1 MHIPISGQ
9 KPIQPQKNEPENIV
23 RGPESSIQG
32 AMDAMKDA
40 MKLFDN
46 EAQGVSK
53 SQIKGSKVEQHVPDA
68 KSDVTKGT
76 LFAEAIVALE
86 KSEDVDLKKK
96 EKKKHWE
103 TQLDKLAEL
112 EGALD
117 ANEVPKEDQGI
128 IQQFF
133 DNMSKIRTL
142 RRRLKQVKE
151 EKEAL
156 KRIIEA
162 EKRNRDSQKRNPG

>member
-1 MHIPISGQ
+1 MHIPVSGQ
-9 KPIQPQKNEPENIV
+9 QPIKPQQTESANIIHD
-23 RGPESSIQG
+23 PESSIKG
-32 AMDAMKDA
+32 ALDAMKDA
-40 MKLFDN
+40 MNVFDN
-46 EAQGVSK
+46 ESQGVSK
-53 SQIKGSKVEQHVPDA
+53 NQIKGSKVEQHVADTKSNVA
-68 KSDVTKGT
+68 KGS
-76 LFAEAIVALE
+76 LFAEAIVGVQ
-86 KSEDVDLKKK
+86 KSDDLDLKKK
-96 EKKKHWE
+96 KKKTPWE
-103 TQLDKLAEL
+103 AQLDKLAEL

-117 ANEVPKEDQGI
+117 LNEVPKEEQGI

-162 EKRNRDSQKRNPG
+162 EKRNRDNQKRNPG